1 MEITRAEL
9 EFLREAV
16 KQKHDS
22 LMEILDFKEEEKLP
36 EPCIPEKTFADYL
49 PKGFFG
55 DVAEEGRKLRS
66 IIDKIPKQRNAP
78 YGLKKDGTPA
88 KKRGRKTA

>member
-36 EPCIPEKTFADYL
+36 VPCIPEKTFADHL
-49 PKGFFG
+49 PKGLLVDPVENG
-55 DVAEEGRKLRS
+55 KRIRS
-66 IIDKIPKQRNAP
+66 TIDKLPKQRKAP